1 MAILLIAE
9 HDNQSL
15 KAATLNTLGAAHQL
29 EGEIHVLVA
38 GAGCTAVGQAV
49 AQLKGVTKVLLCDA
63 PQYAERGAENL
74 AELVRAGRGLQPC
87 AGACQLRRQEPATP
101 HCGPV

>member
-15 KAATLNTLGAAHQL
+15 KAATLNTLGAARRL

-38 GAGCTAVGQAV
+38 GAGLTV
-49 AQLKGVTKVLLCDA
+49 AALAFTLWLVSRSSPRSA
-63 PQYAERGAENL
+63 PAY
-74 AELVRAGRGLQPC
+74 
-87 AGACQLRRQEPATP
+87 
-101 HCGPV
+101 